1 MYVFKVKNKD
11 ILFSHHDTIVEAYH
25 HSQHNKFFEWWFWYD
40 TLCIQS
46 LKRGIKNDV
55 KEHVFPR

>member
-25 HSQHNKFFEWWFWYD
+25 HSQHNKFFEWWFWYI
-40 TLCIQS
+40 LHS
-46 LKRGIKNDV
+46 KLEEGNKNDV